1 LSKSNGLAPAPLG
14 NRRAVTHTAYATF
27 TPADLEAVR
36 ELEDEIRAIC
46 PIDSASVEP
55 AISVLASLLWR
66 RDGLVAYLA
75 EHGFTRGR
83 ADRATLS
90 PALEALD
97 RIEKAIVDT
106 SRQLAML
113 PREAA
118 ALGLQLKQ
126 LRSSDRFDASRL
138 TRDEQ
143 TELDRLLNKAR
154 VNDA

>member
-14 NRRAVTHTAYATF
+14 NRRAEKHGAYVTF
-27 TPADLEAVR
+27 TPAELEKVQA
-36 ELEDEIRAIC
+36 LEDEIRAIC

-55 AISVLASLLWR
+55 AVSVLASLLWR
-66 RDGLVAYLA
+66 RDKLVAYLH

-83 ADRATLS
+83 ADRATLN

-97 RIEKAIVDT
+97 RIEKQIVDT
-106 SRQLAML
+106 ARQLAML

-126 LRSSDRFDASRL
+126 LRSDDRFDASRL

-143 TELDRLLNKAR
+143 GELDRLLTKAR
-154 VNDA
+154 VND

>member
-1 LSKSNGLAPAPLG
+1 LRKSNGLAPPPLG
-14 NRRAVTHTAYATF
+14 NRRAVTHGGYASF
-27 TPADLEAVR
+27 TPGDLEAVR

-55 AISVLASLLWR
+55 AVSVLASLLWR
-66 RDGLVAYLA
+66 RDKLVGYLD

-126 LRSSDRFDASRL
+126 LRSDDRFDASRL
-138 TRDEQ
+138 SRDEKAQ
-143 TELDRLLNKAR
+143 LDALLEKAR
-154 VNDA
+154 VSG